1 MMTKMEDMM
10 TKITIGVNNAN
21 GAVEQIHGWVKEGR
35 ITAEEMVLLVAQ
47 VTSRHPDITA
57 NGSVKVN

>member
-21 GAVEQIHGWVKEGR
+21 EAVEQIHGWVKEGR